1 MDIYPGFLFKFLLIL
16 HISFS
21 VLHLYL
27 LFFYVSLVFYFAHSL
42 FLFILLYTIL

>member
-16 HISFS
+16 HISFA

-27 LFFYVSLVFYFAHSL
+27 LFFMFPLYF
-42 FLFILLYTIL
+42 I